1 MKVPGQCLWAQ
12 GENAVVSPAGCVGA
26 LGHPGAWV
34 AVICTWGGV
43 RKVWRVVSR
52 AGKVPCPV
60 GSTPWQK
67 SASPLV
73 PESRRHLRR
82 RVVPGGQVSLSVAGV
97 NPGSRRGLG

>member
-12 GENAVVSPAGCVGA
+12 GENAVGSPAGCMCV
-26 LGHPGAWV
+26 LEHPGAWV

-43 RKVWRVVSR
+43 SKVWWIVSR

-60 GSTPWQK
+60 GNTPWQK

-73 PESRRHLRR
+73 SESRRHRR
-82 RVVPGGQVSLSVAGV
+82 RQVVPRGQVSLSVAGV
-97 NPGSRRGLG
+97 NPGSRRGSG

>member
-1 MKVPGQCLWAQ
+1 MKVPSLWAQ

-34 AVICTWGGV
+34 VVICTGGGV
-43 RKVWRVVSR
+43 WKVWRVVSR

-73 PESRRHLRR
+73 QRAE
-82 RVVPGGQVSLSVAGV
+82 GT
-97 NPGSRRGLG
+97 

>member
-12 GENAVVSPAGCVGA
+12 GENAVGSPAGCVGV
-26 LGHPGAWV
+26 LEHPGAWV
-34 AVICTWGGV
+34 AVICTWGGD
-43 RKVWRVVSR
+43 REVWWTVSR
-52 AGKVPCPV
+52 ACEAPCPA

-97 NPGSRRGLG
+97 NPGSRTGSG